1 LEEDGLTRS
10 TGQTSAVATESIT
23 PNPKNPRLYFND
35 DRLDQLRTSVQEVG
49 VLVPLIVYEDPDAPG
64 QYVLMDGERRWR
76 CALDL
81 GLDSVPVNVIPP
93 ASSVENLLRMFNIH
107 SVREEWSLIAI
118 ALSLQ
123 ELIAMT
129 GEDREGRLA
138 EETGLTRSTVRRA
151 KRLLSLP
158 DSELR
163 LIQEEAHLDRN
174 EQVHR
179 EDLYLEV
186 ERAASVLRTAMPE
199 IAATYTKPEIV
210 RQFVRKRE
218 EGTLNAVTD
227 FRDVTKIA
235 KAATD
240 HLVDDSL
247 LVDAAKRLI
256 DDVSAT
262 PPQVYEEVAAQA
274 VEQNELARRIELLAD
289 SLTGFQKRGALTD
302 TLARQLRRLREQ
314 IDRLLGDHGSG

>member
-1 LEEDGLTRS
+1 MS
-10 TGQTSAVATESIT
+10 SSAGQVSVVTPGAIA

-35 DRLDQLRTSVQEVG
+35 ERLDQLRTSLQEVG
-49 VLVPLIVYEDPDAPG
+49 VLVPLIVYEDPAAAG
-64 QYVLMDGERRWR
+64 EFVLMDGERRWR

-81 GLDSVPVNVIPP
+81 GFDAVPVNVIPP
-93 ASSVENLLRMFNIH
+93 PSSVDNLLRMFNIH

-118 ALSLQ
+118 ALSLR

-158 DSELR
+158 ASELR

-186 ERAASVLRTAMPE
+186 ERAASVLRTALPE
-199 IAATYTKPEIV
+199 IAETYSKPEIV

-218 EGTLNAVTD
+218 EGSLNAVTD
-227 FRDVTKIA
+227 FRDVGKLA
-235 KAATD
+235 KAASEE
-240 HLVDDSL
+240 LVDKPR
-247 LVDAAKRLI
+247 LVLAARRLI
-256 DDVSAT
+256 EDISAT
-262 PPQVYEEVAAQA
+262 PPDVYEEVAAHA
-274 VEQNELARRIELLAD
+274 VEQSELARRIELLTD
-289 SLTGFQKRGALTD
+289 SLEGYQQRGALTT
-302 TLARQLRRLREQ
+302 TLRRQLRRLREQ
-314 IDRLLGDHGSG
+314 IDQLLGTSRSG

>member
-1 LEEDGLTRS
+1 MT
-10 TGQTSAVATESIT
+10 TVAPESIT

-35 DRLDQLRTSVQEVG
+35 ERLDQLRTSLQEVG
-49 VLVPLIVYEDPDAPG
+49 VLVPLIVYEDPNASG
-64 QYVLMDGERRWR
+64 RYVLMDGERRWR

-81 GLDSVPVNVIPP
+81 GFDSVPVNIIPSP
-93 ASSVENLLRMFNIH
+93 SSVENLLRMFNIH

-118 ALSLQ
+118 ALSLR
-123 ELIAMT
+123 ELIALT

-151 KRLLSLP
+151 KRLLALP

-186 ERAASVLRTAMPE
+186 ERAASVLRTAIPE
-199 IAATYTKPEIV
+199 ISAAYTKPEIV

-227 FRDVTKIA
+227 FREVGKLA
-235 KAATD
+235 KAATKK
-240 HLVDDSL
+240 LVEEPV
-247 LVDAAKRLI
+247 LVKAAKRLI

-262 PPQVYEEVAAQA
+262 PPEVYEEVAARA
-274 VEQNELARRIELLAD
+274 VEQSELARRVELLAE
-289 SLTGFQKRGALTD
+289 SLADYQGAETLTAALT
-302 TLARQLRRLREQ
+302 RQLRRLRKQ
-314 IDRLLGDHGSG
+314 IDRLIGAKDSG

>member
-1 LEEDGLTRS
+1 VS
-10 TGQTSAVATESIT
+10 SSAGQTNAVAPESIT

-35 DRLDQLRTSVQEVG
+35 ERLDQLRTSLQEVG
-49 VLVPLIVYEDPDAPG
+49 VLVPLIVYEDPNAPA
-64 QYVLMDGERRWR
+64 QYILMDGERRWR

-81 GLDSVPVNVIPP
+81 GFDSVPVNVIPP
-93 ASSVENLLRMFNIH
+93 PSSVDNLLRMFNIH

-118 ALSLQ
+118 ALSLR
-123 ELIAMT
+123 ELIVMT

-186 ERAASVLRTAMPE
+186 ERAASVLRTAIPE
-199 IAATYTKPEIV
+199 IAATYSKPEIV

-218 EGTLNAVTD
+218 EGSLNAVTD
-227 FRDVTKIA
+227 FRDVGKIA

-240 HLVDDSL
+240 KLVEGPL
-247 LVDAAKRLI
+247 LVGAAKRLI
-256 DDVSAT
+256 EDVSTT
-262 PPQVYEEVAAQA
+262 PPEVYEEVAARA
-274 VEQNELARRIELLAD
+274 VEQSELARRIELLTG
-289 SLTGFQKRGALTD
+289 SLTSYEPRGALTK
-302 TLARQLRRLREQ
+302 TLRRQLRLLREQ
-314 IDRLLGDHGSG
+314 IDRLIGASGSG

>member
-1 LEEDGLTRS
+1 VS
-10 TGQTSAVATESIT
+10 TSAGQTNAVAPESIT

-35 DRLDQLRTSVQEVG
+35 ERLDQLRTSLQEVG
-49 VLVPLIVYEDPDAPG
+49 VLVPLIVYEDPSAPG

-76 CALDL
+76 SALDL
-81 GLDSVPVNVIPP
+81 GFDSVPVNVIPP
-93 ASSVENLLRMFNIH
+93 PSSVENLLRMFNIH

-118 ALSLQ
+118 ALSLR
-123 ELIAMT
+123 ELIGMT
-129 GEDREGRLA
+129 GENREGRLA

-186 ERAASVLRTAMPE
+186 ERAASVLRAAIPE
-199 IAATYTKPEIV
+199 IAATYSKPEIV

-218 EGTLNAVTD
+218 EGSLNAVTD
-227 FRDVTKIA
+227 FRDVGKIA

-240 HLVDDSL
+240 KLVEEPL
-247 LVDAAKRLI
+247 LVTAAKRLI

-262 PPQVYEEVAAQA
+262 PPSVYEEVAAQA
-274 VEQNELARRIELLAD
+274 VEQSELARRIELLTD
-289 SLTGFQKRGALTD
+289 SLSGYQRRGALTD
-302 TLARQLRRLREQ
+302 TLSRQLRRLREQ
-314 IDRLLGDHGSG
+314 IDRLLGARGSD